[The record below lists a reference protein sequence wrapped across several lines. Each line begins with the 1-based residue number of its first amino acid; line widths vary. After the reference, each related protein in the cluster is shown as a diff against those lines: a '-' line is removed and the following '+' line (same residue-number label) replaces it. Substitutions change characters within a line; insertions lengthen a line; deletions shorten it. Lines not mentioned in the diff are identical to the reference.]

1 MSAMGRRRTK
11 DLDLPPRM
19 RRRRF
24 KSGVRYYYDHGYIN
38 GRRVWEALSN
48 NFAEAKQKWAKI
60 ESEGPGPPSGTF
72 AALAEHYLEH
82 GTGPVPW
89 RKKPLSERGIAD
101 AREHVR
107 NLREVFGDIPANQ
120 ITDEDVSRYL
130 SMRSAPIRAN
140 REIATMSSIYKH
152 GQRTQQVS
160 GNPTLRVPR
169 NAEQGRDH
177 CPTDAEFEGVWKL
190 APPVIQVGMD
200 FAYLTGMR
208 LGDMLRLPIPR
219 DPEGIFYRE
228 GKTGQK
234 HIVEWDDALRDV
246 VRRAMD
252 LRKVTGM
259 TLFANRRGQPYT
271 VNGWESMWQRTLRK
285 ATKEGVERFRWHDI
299 RAKAATDANQAG
311 QDSRS
316 LLGHK
321 SEQQHLA
328 YLRSKAPLRA
338 KPVTKGGN

>member
-1 MSAMGRRRTK
+1 MPAMGRRRTR

-24 KSGVRYYYDHGYIN
+24 KSGDRYYYDHGWVN
-38 GRRVWEALSN
+38 GKRVWQPLSN
-48 NFAEAKQKWAKI
+48 DFAEAKRKWAEI
-60 ESEGPGPPSGTF
+60 EADGPSGGTF
-72 AALAEHYLEH
+72 AALAAHYLEH
-82 GTGPVPW
+82 GTGSVPW
-89 RKKPLSERGIAD
+89 RRKPLSERGIAD

-107 NLREVFGDIPANQ
+107 NLCSVFGEMPADQ
-120 ITDEDVSRYL
+120 ITSEDVSRYL
-130 SMRSAPIRAN
+130 SVRSAPVRAN

-160 GNPTLRVPR
+160 VNPTLQVPR
-169 NAEQGRDH
+169 NSESSRDH
-177 CPTDAEFEGVWKL
+177 VPTDADFQGVWEI
-190 APPVIQVGMD
+190 APPVIQLGMD

-208 LGDMLRLPIPR
+208 LGDQLRLPVPR
-219 DPEGIFYRE
+219 EEDGIYYRE

-234 HIVEWDDALRDV
+234 HIVEWDDALRDL
-246 VRRAMD
+246 VRRALD

-285 ATKEGVERFRWHDI
+285 AADKGVTRFRWHDI
-299 RAKAATDANQAG
+299 RAKAATDANAAG

-338 KPVTKGGN
+338 KPVTRGRD